1 MVGSLD
7 SSRAAYRF
15 SSFLHPQ
22 FNRGRLSAYSDDRL
36 TSLNR
41 CRSIA
46 HEHVVVDEVQS
57 NLNMLQIS
65 PKCSGYTIPLS
76 ARANTSLRISFAM
89 RQNAS
94 WSFASHES
102 LLAQRH
108 YHSFFQPILKY
119 RVGFELPHILRVG
132 QQLPQQHPASDLYRV
147 GTMPFVYIQDVKL
160 PHLSDRSCPGERNYY
175 TLKSNTR
182 TTQVWIQ
189 HNSATVP
196 FL

>member
-57 NLNMLQIS
+57 NLNVLQIS
-65 PKCSGYTIPLS
+65 PKYSGYTIPLS
-76 ARANTSLRISFAM
+76 ARANTSLRVSFAM

-94 WSFASHES
+94 
-102 LLAQRH
+102 
-108 YHSFFQPILKY
+108 
-119 RVGFELPHILRVG
+119 
-132 QQLPQQHPASDLYRV
+132 
-147 GTMPFVYIQDVKL
+147 
-160 PHLSDRSCPGERNYY
+160 
-175 TLKSNTR
+175 
-182 TTQVWIQ
+182 
-189 HNSATVP
+189 
-196 FL
+196 